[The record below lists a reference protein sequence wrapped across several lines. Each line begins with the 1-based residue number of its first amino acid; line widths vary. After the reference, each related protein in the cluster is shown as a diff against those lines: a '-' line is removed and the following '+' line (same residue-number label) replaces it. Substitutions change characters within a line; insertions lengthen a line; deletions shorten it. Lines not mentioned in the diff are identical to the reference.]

1 MRLTE
6 RLVAIEDKGR
16 RIVFV
21 GPAVVKDFMDSIIRE
36 NALDLTLVGHCSCW
50 ESLRNYAPD
59 SFDVALLFDGSRK
72 DTRKIREEVG
82 IFIFLNRRISNK
94 KYRMSK

>member
-21 GPAVVKDFMDSIIRE
+21 GPAVVKNFTDSIIRK
-36 NALDLTLVGHCSCW
+36 NALDLTLVGHCSCL
-50 ESLRNYAPD
+50 ESLRNYEPG
-59 SFDVALLFDGSRK
+59 SFDVALLFDSSRK
-72 DTRKIREEVG
+72 DIRKIRKEIG
-82 IFIFLNRRISNK
+82 IPSRKLPPLW
-94 KYRMSK
+94 